1 MEKSASAFLNGPTEK
16 WFPAYEVSRNKL
28 HKAHCF
34 DRLVDLVKAK
44 KKLFQ
49 KKKKKQIQWLSLV
62 PQTWSIGLIVQ
73 VFETTE
79 YKAKNSS
86 KLLQ

>member
-1 MEKSASAFLNGPTEK
+1 MEKSVSAFLNGPTEK

-44 KKLFQ
+44 KSYF
-49 KKKKKQIQWLSLV
+49 KKKTNSMAFIST
-62 PQTWSIGLIVQ
+62 PDM
-73 VFETTE
+73 E
-79 YKAKNSS
+79 YWTNSS
-86 KLLQ
+86 GI

>member
-1 MEKSASAFLNGPTEK
+1 MEKSASAFSNGPTEK

-34 DRLVDLVKAK
+34 DRLVDLVKEK
-44 KKLFQ
+44 KSYLK

>member
-1 MEKSASAFLNGPTEK
+1 MKFQEINYIKHIVLIVLWILLRQK
-16 WFPAYEVSRNKL
+16 
-28 HKAHCF
+28 KAIS
-34 DRLVDLVKAK
+34 
-44 KKLFQ
+44 
-49 KKKKKQIQWLSLV
+49 KKKKQIQWLSLV

>member
-1 MEKSASAFLNGPTEK
+1 MKFQEINYIKHIVLIVLWILLRQK
-16 WFPAYEVSRNKL
+16 
-28 HKAHCF
+28 KAIS
-34 DRLVDLVKAK
+34 
-44 KKLFQ
+44 
-49 KKKKKQIQWLSLV
+49 KKKKKKIQWLSLV

>member
-1 MEKSASAFLNGPTEK
+1 MEKSASAFSNGPTEK

-44 KKLFQ
+44 KSYF